1 MTTIKPGLGVGDLI
15 VLKTSFAT
23 MRGTTFY
30 PGQLGVVTFIEE
42 CMLYSVLFGAEVVC
56 CFRYELQLLAS
67 HE

>member
-1 MTTIKPGLGVGDLI
+1 MTAIKPGLGVGDLI

-23 MRGTTFY
+23 MRGVTFY

-56 CFRYELQLLAS
+56 CFRYELELLAN